1 MKQFFK
7 ILALAALALPFSG
20 CDVEYSDINIL
31 PDPVFEQNGLYTVN
45 TISIYD
51 DYETVINVSRTAGLS
66 KELEL
71 DIVVDEVLLAEYNE
85 LYNTDY
91 KLLETQ
97 FYDIPQTAH
106 LSSTVKSVDISVRVR
121 PKALIAAKGMAAANN
136 MLLPV
141 RISSTS
147 VPVEDG
153 GAMMQALLRLSI
165 VDPVVQVELPEQMPH
180 LEFIPTIPLP
190 QEITLNATA
199 NFNTLEVAK
208 IGYKVNQSKV
218 DTYNGEHG
226 TSYRLLP
233 EQYYEIG
240 EDSFDA
246 ETLEIESRI
255 EFDCAAIGGEETYL
269 LPLEM
274 NSDDYSVV
282 QREPVYVVIQMSEL
296 KIWVTNGA
304 DLAKTSGK
312 GKIRV
317 QMNSPMTVGQPV
329 GFVFEPEK
337 VGPYNTEHG
346 TSFRTLDAAE
356 VTVTP
361 TEIPAGSQYGE
372 LSFELD
378 LSELEYDG
386 ADKYMVPLTI
396 ESSGLVDGTVV
407 TGPSTFYIE
416 VNKTLK
422 GTYDKEIWGEEKTN
436 RVLKPA
442 VFIAGQDGYAESRN
456 AKKQKYI
463 INYNQVWSGG
473 LIYFNISDETV
484 AGYPNRRI
492 LVDFSDRPNERADGY
507 DGIVDSGSY
516 LDTETGDIYF
526 NLRVMDGAYAA
537 TGGFGIEVVLSNRAD
552 L

>member
-7 ILALAALALPFSG
+7 ILALAALALPFTG

-71 DIVVDEVLLAEYNE
+71 DIVVDETLLAEYNE

-91 KLLETQ
+91 KLLEAQ
-97 FYDIPQTAH
+97 FYDIPKNAQLA
-106 LSSTVKSVDISVRVR
+106 STVKSVDISVE
-121 PKALIAAKGMAAANN
+121 M
-136 MLLPV
+136 
-141 RISSTS
+141 
-147 VPVEDG
+147 
-153 GAMMQALLRLSI
+153 
-165 VDPVVQVELPEQMPH
+165 PEQMPQ

-208 IGYKVNQSKV
+208 IGYRVNASKV
-218 DTYNGEHG
+218 DAYNEEHG
-226 TSYRLLP
+226 TSYQLLP
-233 EQYYEIG
+233 EQYYKIKES
-240 EDSFDA
+240 DFDT

-255 EFDCAAIGGEETYL
+255 EFDCAAIGGEGTYL

-274 NSDDYSVV
+274 HSDDYSVV
-282 QREPVYVVIQMSEL
+282 QREPVYVLIQMSEL
-296 KIWVTNGA
+296 KIWVTNAA

-329 GFVFEPEK
+329 DFVFEPEK
-337 VGPYNTEHG
+337 VETYNTEHG
-346 TSFRTLDAAE
+346 TAFKTLDAAK
-356 VTVTP
+356 VVVTP
-361 TEIPAGSQYGE
+361 TEIQAGSQYGE

-378 LSELEYDG
+378 LSELDYDG
-386 ADKYMVPLTI
+386 ADKYMVPLTLK
-396 ESSGLVDGTVV
+396 SSELVDGTIV

-422 GTYDKEIWGEEKTN
+422 GTYDKEVWGEEKSN

-442 VFIAGQDGYAESRN
+442 IFIAGQDGYAESRN

-463 INYNQVWSGG
+463 INYNQTWTGG

-484 AGYPNRRI
+484 AGHPNRRV

-507 DGIVDSGSY
+507 DQIVDSGSY
-516 LDTETGDIYF
+516 LDTDTGDIYF
-526 NLRVMDGAYAA
+526 NLRVMDGAYGA
-537 TGGFGIEVVLSNRAD
+537 TGGFGIEVLLSNRAD

>member
-7 ILALAALALPFSG
+7 ILMSAALALPFGG
-20 CDVEYSDINIL
+20 CDVEYSDIDIL
-31 PDPVFEQNGLYTVN
+31 PDPVFEQNGLYTIN

-51 DYETVINVSRTAGLS
+51 DFETVINVARTAGLS
-66 KELEL
+66 KE
-71 DIVVDEVLLAEYNE
+71 VDLKIAIDESLLTEYNE

-97 FYDIPQTAH
+97 FYEIPEALH
-106 LSSTVKSVDISVRVR
+106 LASTVKSADISVLVR
-121 PKALIAAKGMAAANN
+121 PKALVAAKGMAAANN
-136 MLLPV
+136 TLLPV
-141 RISSTS
+141 RITSVS

-153 GAMMQALLRLSI
+153 GSMMQALLRLNI
-165 VDPVVQVELPEQMPH
+165 VDPVIQVEMPEQMPQ

-190 QEITLNATA
+190 QEITLTATA
-199 NFNTLEVAK
+199 NFNTLDVAK
-208 IGYKVNQSKV
+208 IGYKVNESKV
-218 DTYNGEHG
+218 ATYNEVHG
-226 TSYRLLP
+226 TDYVLLP
-233 EQYYEIG
+233 VQYYQIK

-246 ETLEIESRI
+246 ETLLVESRI
-255 EFDCAAIGGEETYL
+255 EFDCAAIGGEGTYL
-269 LPLEM
+269 LPLEL
-274 NSDDYSVV
+274 NSGDYSVV

-304 DLAKTSGK
+304 DLVKTSGK

-317 QMNSPMTVGQPV
+317 QMNSPMIVAQPV
-329 GFVFEPEK
+329 DFVFEPEK
-337 VGPYNTEHG
+337 VEAYNTEHG
-346 TSFRTLDAAE
+346 TSFKTLAVDKA
-356 VTVTP
+356 TITP

-378 LSELEYDG
+378 LSELDYDG

-396 ESSGLVDGTVV
+396 KSGSLVDGTTV

-422 GTYDKEIWGEEKTN
+422 GTYDKTVWGEEKTN

-442 VFIAGQDGYAESRN
+442 VFLAGEDGYALSRN
-456 AKKQKYI
+456 DKKQKYI
-463 INYNQVWSGG
+463 INYNQTWAGG
-473 LIYFNISDETV
+473 LIYFNVSDETV
-484 AGYPNRRI
+484 AGYPNRRV
-492 LVDFSDRPNERADGY
+492 LVDFSDRPNERVDGY
-507 DGIVDSGSY
+507 DAIVDSGSY

-537 TGGFGIEVVLSNRAD
+537 TGGFGIEVVLSNRTD
-552 L
+552 F